1 LATDAEVDMQRAIVA
16 SVCVRAFTRLAA
28 VPKIRRRRH
37 VDARPRVC
45 FFLGVDP
52 EVFVTI
58 SRVHLGSLP
67 VKGVWEAVTNRIS
80 IVPSPSAA
88 MTSGEKETAAKSD
101 CKRVGSQR
109 TSQSRSLG
117 DRRDGGVITMSKREK
132 YFEALRKQK
141 LDTVRWSIGAGGQS
155 PGLRDDDG
163 YTAIMIC
170 AQGNL
175 HKALR
180 MLCDFVRRAREK
192 ELMDL
197 TDGDGEGRTALM
209 MAAHNG
215 HVEACQ
221 ELLDA
226 GCNYRAKC
234 RKGKTA
240 ADYARGNG
248 HDELAARIDRGGE
261 SEEEDTDDDDDVDPD
276 APEGETATQRSKRK
290 KKELEALERR
300 GGDSGD
306 KKQQEAT
313 RKKAERE
320 AERLEAEA
328 NRPTPCWPEV
338 EKAIA
343 GDLKELALEDDG
355 GDLALAAVPT
365 GEEVDPAT
373 WWAISVNNLKIS
385 MRAKLTVLPAAVARL
400 SGLRTLILSDNSLT
414 SLPGE
419 IGELSQL
426 RVLEAERNQIAS
438 IPDEI
443 ANCKNLENVRVGYN
457 KITDLSA
464 LADCDNLVT
473 LVVDGNA
480 LDSLESLNLQ
490 KKQRL
495 VTLSAKKNGIES
507 VPADLGKC
515 QLLAEIF
522 LNDNKIG
529 DLPMSMGELKEKKV
543 RAIELD
549 GNPLNDPKVKK
560 MMGKSANLVKE
571 LLVYVRK
578 NGVKE
583 GGGGK
588 GGKGGKGKKGKKAK
602 AESSDDEPEPDPEPA
617 KAPQPPAEP
626 ANPAKPADDDDDDG
640 SDSEDEEEMR
650 DRIRALPKKERAKAE
665 RKMLEKLAAKA
676 AKKAAKKRA
685 EAEAVAATQRAHA
698 VDHRTLDDTP
708 SDESEIDSDDEEAIL
723 ARRNRQKAKEAG
735 GGAYTLTPEQRR
747 AAEKAEADR
756 VAAIRAAK
764 EAEEAEARRKLE
776 EKEAEEK
783 FAAMRLKEKE
793 SGQPITWVFEK
804 GSIVRGHGGIPWKPG
819 KKPGE
824 QQMQV
829 AFPQMLVGRIIGKGG
844 ATIREMEAR
853 SRAKVSVAEGKGGPG
868 MATLVVVGDERAGE
882 SVRMMANNALG
893 GGKR

>member
-1 LATDAEVDMQRAIVA
+1 
-16 SVCVRAFTRLAA
+16 
-28 VPKIRRRRH
+28 
-37 VDARPRVC
+37 
-45 FFLGVDP
+45 
-52 EVFVTI
+52 
-58 SRVHLGSLP
+58 
-67 VKGVWEAVTNRIS
+67 
-80 IVPSPSAA
+80 
-88 MTSGEKETAAKSD
+88 
-101 CKRVGSQR
+101 
-109 TSQSRSLG
+109 
-117 DRRDGGVITMSKREK
+117 MSKRDK

-170 AQGNL
+170 ASGNL

-180 MLCDFVRRAREK
+180 MLCDHVRRAREK
-192 ELMDL
+192 EQMDL
-197 TDGDGEGRTALM
+197 TDGDGDGRTALM

-215 HVEACQ
+215 HHEACQ

-226 GCNYRAKC
+226 GCNYRLKC
-234 RKGKTA
+234 RKGMTA
-240 ADYARGNG
+240 ADYARKRS
-248 HDELAARIDRGGE
+248 HVELAARIDRGGE
-261 SEEEDTDDDDDVDPD
+261 SEEEDTDEDEEIDPD

-290 KKELEALERR
+290 KKELEAIERR
-300 GGDSGD
+300 GGDGGD
-306 KKQQEAT
+306 KKQQEAED
-313 RKKAERE
+313 RKAQ
-320 AERLEAEA
+320 AEA
-328 NRPTPCWPEV
+328 ARQEQEANCPTPVWPEV
-338 EKAIA
+338 GKAIA

-355 GDLALAAVPT
+355 GDSALAAVP
-365 GEEVDPAT
+365 GGLEVDPAT

-385 MRAKLTVLPAAVARL
+385 MRAKLTVLPPSVARL
-400 SGLRTLILSDNSLT
+400 SALRTLILSDNSLT
-414 SLPGE
+414 ALPAE
-419 IGELSQL
+419 IGKLSQL
-426 RVLEAERNQIAS
+426 RVLEAERNAIES

-443 ANCKNLENVRVGYN
+443 ARCKNLENIRLGYN
-457 KITDLSA
+457 EITDLSP
-464 LADCDNLVT
+464 LSDCDNLVT

-480 LDSLESLNLQ
+480 LESLESLNLPG
-490 KKQRL
+490 KQRL
-495 VTLSAKKNGIES
+495 VTLSAKKNAIES
-507 VPADLGKC
+507 VPGDLGKC

-583 GGGGK
+583 GGAGGK
-588 GGKGGKGKKGKKAK
+588 GGKGGKKGKKGKKAK
-602 AESSDDEPEPDPEPA
+602 AESSDDESEPEPEPEPVE
-617 KAPQPPAEP
+617 APPPAP
-626 ANPAKPADDDDDDG
+626 DAPADDDE
-640 SDSEDEEEMR
+640 SESEDEEEMR

-665 RKMLEKLAAKA
+665 RKMLEKLAEKA

-685 EAEAVAATQRAHA
+685 EAEAVASAQRAAA
-698 VDHRTLDDTP
+698 VDHRTIDDEP
-708 SDESEIDSDDEEAIL
+708 SDESEIDSDDEEAII
-723 ARRNRQKAKEAG
+723 ARRNRAKAKESG
-735 GGAYTLTPEQRR
+735 GGAYTLTPEQRK

-756 VAAIRAAK
+756 IAAVKAAK

-776 EKEAEEK
+776 EKETEEK

-793 SGQPITWVFEK
+793 SGQPITWLYEK
-804 GSIVRGHGGIPWKPG
+804 GSIIRGVGGIPWKPG

-824 QQMQV
+824 CTMTV
-829 AFPQMLVGRIIGKGG
+829 PFPQMLVGRIIGKGG
-844 ATIREMEAR
+844 ATIREIEAR
-853 SRAKVSVAEGKGGPG
+853 SKAKVSVAEGKGGPG